1 MNLVGIL
8 ESLAIGLVGGL
19 GGGAALW
26 KFVTDTW
33 LEKRKAEWNTEME
46 AFKDSLA
53 AQQKRLQAQ
62 LDSSLFVTRAHF
74 EVELNAM
81 REVHRCLAEVKVAFR
96 ALNPLN
102 SRDEKHDEERSQLI
116 ETLRIATARYLAKVE
131 EWGAFLDTSL
141 YDSFERCYYGADEE
155 WKRLSSSTAS
165 DSDKV
170 LIHNQFFDN
179 YRAAC
184 QGIRDRLKNLA
195 ILPGT

>member
-1 MNLVGIL
+1 MVGIL
-8 ESLAIGLVGGL
+8 ESLAVGLVGGL

-33 LEKRKAEWNTEME
+33 LEKRKAEWNKELE
-46 AFKDSLA
+46 ALKDGLA
-53 AQQKRLQAQ
+53 AQQKRLQAR

-81 REVHRCLAEVKVAFR
+81 REVHQCLAEVKVAFR

-102 SRDEKHDEERSQLI
+102 SRDEKHDEEKSRLI

-155 WKRLSSSTAS
+155 WKRLSSPTVS

-170 LIHNQFFDN
+170 LIHKQFFDN

-195 ILPGT
+195 VLPGT

>member
-1 MNLVGIL
+1 MNFVVTL
-8 ESLAIGLVGGL
+8 ESLAVGLVGGL
-19 GGGAALW
+19 GGGAVLW
-26 KFVTDTW
+26 KFATDTW
-33 LEKRKAEWNTEME
+33 LEKRKAEWNKELE

-53 AQQKRLQAQ
+53 VQQKRLQVQ

-81 REVHRCLAEVKVAFR
+81 REVHQCLAEVKLAFR
-96 ALNPLN
+96 ALNPL
-102 SRDEKHDEERSQLI
+102 SSSDEKHDEERPQLI
-116 ETLRIATARYLAKVE
+116 ETLRIATARYLAKFE

-155 WKRLSSSTAS
+155 CKRLSSTVIS
-165 DSDKV
+165 DGDKV
-170 LIHNQFFDN
+170 LIHRQFFDN